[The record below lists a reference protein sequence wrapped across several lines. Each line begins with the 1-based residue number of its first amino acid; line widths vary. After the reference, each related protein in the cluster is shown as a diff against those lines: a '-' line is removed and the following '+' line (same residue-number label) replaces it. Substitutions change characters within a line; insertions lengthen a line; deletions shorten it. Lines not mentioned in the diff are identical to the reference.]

1 MAKVDLT
8 IGGNS
13 YTLACRDGE
22 EARLTQL
29 AALVDAKAHDAR
41 RAVGGTSETRQLLFA
56 ALLLA
61 DELEEARKGK
71 TSAPASPT
79 AAAAAESTD
88 QDAEELE
95 NLAAQ
100 LESLALRLEQRG

>member
-29 AALVDAKAHDAR
+29 AALVDAKARDAR
-41 RAVGGTSETRQLLFA
+41 RAVGGTSESRQLLFA

-61 DELEEARKGK
+61 DELEEARKGIAP
-71 TSAPASPT
+71 APAS
-79 AAAAAESTD
+79 ASRSFAESAE
-88 QDAEELE
+88 QDAQELE
-95 NLAAQ
+95 NLAAR
-100 LESLALRLEQRG
+100 LESLVLRLEQRG